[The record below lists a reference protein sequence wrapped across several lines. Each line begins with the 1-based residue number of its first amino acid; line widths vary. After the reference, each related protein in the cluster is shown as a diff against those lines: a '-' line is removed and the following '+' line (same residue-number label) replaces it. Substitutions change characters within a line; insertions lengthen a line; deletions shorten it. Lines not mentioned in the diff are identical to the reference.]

1 MPKHSR
7 APWRVKPV
15 KGQAPYIVDA
25 DGLAI
30 GMAMHWTGSENNPL
44 PNAHMFA
51 AAPDLLAACKEAS
64 DAIDELLHHAEYM
77 PGIFQASER
86 ARQACLAAIARA
98 KGADNGN

>member
-1 MPKHSR
+1 MDEKVIEDVVEAVSR
-7 APWRVKPV
+7 IVQTPTQEISDGVRLGLRVLGKRYPV
-15 KGQAPYIVDA
+15 Y
-25 DGLAI
+25 
-30 GMAMHWTGSENNPL
+30 
-44 PNAHMFA
+44 A